1 MDIANLGLLAAFL
14 GGVISFLSPCT
25 LPLVPGYLSF
35 VSATGHS
42 QSQSQ
47 SQSQQD
53 NWPHLLLSLFF
64 VLGFTMIFVSL
75 GASIT
80 VVGGLLQQYRYEATL
95 VGGSLIIILGIFMTG
110 LLKFNVLQREFR
122 LHLTPKSSNPTTAFL
137 LGISFAV
144 GWTPCIGPI
153 LATILAMSSL
163 SGDPQKGVLFLS
175 VYSLGL
181 ALPFLLVS
189 IFMET
194 FKKRLRALGRFS
206 RHLHIFAG
214 LIMILMGLAM
224 ITGKLTL
231 MATWMLN
238 WFPALG
244 NLG

>member
-1 MDIANLGLLAAFL
+1 MDIANIGLLGAFL
-14 GGVISFLSPCT
+14 GGLISFLSPCT

-35 VSATGHS
+35 VTATGHS
-42 QSQSQ
+42 QAQSH
-47 SQSQQD
+47 SET
-53 NWPHLLLSLFF
+53 WPHLLLSVFF
-64 VLGFTMIFVSL
+64 ILGFTIIFVSL

-80 VVGGLLQQYRYEATL
+80 VVGSVLLRYRYEAT
-95 VGGSLIIILGIFMTG
+95 VIGGTLIIVLGIFMTG
-110 LLKFNVLQREFR
+110 LVKINILQREFR

-163 SGDPQKGVLFLS
+163 AGDPQQSVMYLS

-194 FKKRLRALGRFS
+194 FKKHLRALGKFS
-206 RHLHIFAG
+206 GYLHIAAG

-224 ITGKLTL
+224 LTGKLTL
-231 MATWMLN
+231 MATWMLH
-238 WFPALG
+238 WFPVLG
-244 NLG
+244 KLG